1 MAKRKRKYYETI
13 LEMIEAEKRGVSIED
28 SFRKLNKNTA
38 SKTRPSEL
46 SIAEKEYKD
55 AIRSGASDITVQSKL
70 NALNAIKSGREKKDD
85 GRRWFQKGTFED
97 GYQIGDISKTIIGTG
112 KDFLDDAATGAIKLG
127 EGIFDMGTYLVG
139 GAADLFGA
147 DDFAEKTKKFAA
159 RDITNELD
167 LGAGVVKTIPIG
179 DIFTKANDFINKGDD
194 EKASLLGEKMDSLV
208 QSAGQLAGT
217 AGLQMVGVPWWITT
231 GASSFGTAAEEAF
244 QNDATYAEAGGYGLI
259 KGGADVL
266 TEKIF
271 GGIKFKGKAFDDAF
285 KQTLTQ
291 GISNKT
297 VKTMTKLGWDMAG
310 EGTEEVL
317 AEVIGNVGKK
327 LSYEDEKTWKELLT
341 SEEAMDNYL
350 ESFIG
355 GAALG
360 GGFNVKKAHNSIKTG
375 RDYDTGL
382 SDNERK
388 VVDSEIKNRTTRIQK
403 ERAIKQQVD
412 QIIAEREKT
421 FGKLNNS
428 QKENIKDAVISKLES
443 GEIDYTISKLDKK
456 EIAKIETEVIDDLK
470 SGYIGIGTIEDVLA
484 GDKTATLRDLKERLE
499 NTTDNTK
506 KAEIEAE
513 INRITGEKATQL
525 KGLLKKDV
533 ILQESYV
540 QEALKGKEFSREATK
555 EDSDITKELIE
566 SAKAAKMNDT
576 RAMHTLFDY
585 TSKIANETNTKYG
598 FTNNEQLTE
607 LGYSAKGKTING
619 LVRKNEDGT
628 TKVLINVDSDK
639 ALNSIIGHETT
650 HLLEGTNEYEAL
662 QEMVKEYAT
671 IKGEYDS
678 RYKELSELYKGVD
691 ANLENEITSDLV
703 GDYLFTDEQF
713 INSLSIK
720 EPNVFKRIYDYVKHA
735 FKMATA
741 GSKEARQLEQVKQRF
756 EKAYRGIEKSA
767 RKAETASNLTTE
779 SNIDNIKYSQNK
791 DSGITYTK
799 LVSKPDMNIIP
810 LGEEQVKNLNRKEI
824 VDKARG
830 NAKSVGGVDTL
841 GRIVVHVDDV
851 NSDVIVGTNAI
862 RHGFVRDFET
872 NAKIALHI
880 GEYLKNSIKVNEI
893 EVRSDNAVGGYVL
906 LGYGKDI
913 EGNHYPAYFVVETLT
928 TGESELIEFDS
939 LYSFNGKKIVEA
951 IGGANQDF
959 KVLTSTKISISELLD
974 IVNEVH
980 SDILPK
986 TVAEHYGNKRRKTKL
1001 GESVRFSLS
1010 APVEETKELVA
1021 VHNMKTSELLK
1032 TLDLGG
1038 LPMPSIAIIKAQ
1050 SGHSEYGD
1058 VSLLFNKETIDPKF
1072 MRANKVYGGDA
1083 WTPTY
1088 PTIEYKVN
1096 EKVEKKI
1103 RDLYYN
1109 LAEKYG
1115 YDEVGPLY
1123 NYANNLEDTLNRHNG
1138 EAGILEELSD
1148 NTGMMQLYLLETG
1161 KGKVENIEKE
1171 IVTELSEAE
1180 IEMNEH
1186 FINALGED
1194 VVKSIVTP
1202 SGVSPATHRKE
1213 WITAHKAEVEEA
1225 YVDFLKNVYKFTDE
1239 EVENVLNNTRIFDY
1253 AKMVRDANNYI
1264 KNGARTVRTEIDS
1277 AATNAKIKEMA
1288 GEGYSKWLKELF
1300 SGVEEKTGIR
1310 NNADPFTRSG
1320 NRRSW
1325 EALHWENNLENV
1337 VKVMKEQENGTGFFG
1352 GSGIWGVSAKE
1363 YGSIDEI
1370 RADSDRLKAMDE
1382 EAYSEIKESLG
1393 QRFQEIAVSIMNKS
1407 ERNEFIAIDNAMESI
1422 VDAVRTSKT
1431 KSGIMNVLKQYQ
1443 QLNVTEANVDDIVE
1457 LVKDIAAMPTEYF
1470 EAKPRRAVGLDE
1482 IATVIIP
1489 DNVDA
1494 ALLNRLEEG
1503 RYNVVTYKAGD
1514 EADRVAKLNAQNDI
1528 KFSLSSRNQDIAPIR
1543 KYGVNSEDVRVK
1555 ENKQSSRTATFSL
1568 RNKNITEDTPI
1579 PYVVSDKYIH
1589 VNKNNRIALS
1599 YLQDE
1604 VKKLPRGTYENK
1616 ATGYKA
1622 DINRVTIGKIINPSN
1637 NNRYGQWSK
1646 KYINNLNAA
1655 LSLPQLFE
1663 NAVYLDTIE
1672 NQKNKNVNKEI
1683 KGFHHFIAPLHMNGE
1698 DYRVR
1703 IVAREKE
1710 NSDTLYIV
1718 ETDILTIKDGVRMAA
1733 GQKPPTLGATPS
1745 IITIPDLIKDVKIYD
1760 YDMQKN
1766 IEYTKDDIKF
1776 SLSELIKDGEEDSNS
1791 DVIYNALSEED
1802 LAAYEQE
1809 RDETFR
1815 RIPDDYM
1822 PDEDSEY
1829 YNPPDVTPLDDG
1841 YLKLVSKNIRKVLN
1855 LKNNQIPALK
1865 KIIQDYSTSENQD
1878 PESLYKLIK
1887 DEFGK
1892 VAERNK
1898 LQDISEVKAF
1908 IRQTGIRVSD
1918 YIKSE
1923 IPDYASW
1930 KQKQFGKMKIA
1941 ADGLEVD
1948 DVYEGL
1954 KDVYPQFFPENI
1966 INPAEQLMQ
1975 ISEVVGMNDTVIEKY
1990 SIPEEDIQFAAD
2002 FIYDSVYDYK
2012 QQKRLEYAMQD
2023 DIAPVNESRIPNNLF
2038 DNGDIAPV
2046 KSNFDSNDFSKSVG
2060 VQQKYDAKTET
2071 ITESER
2077 DVETERLE
2085 RKKKQAIEDLGSLEE
2100 YTSRKADELYQEV
2113 RTMRKGKQ
2121 ASEDLG
2127 YILDHLFVGI
2137 DKESAEYD
2145 RKKDRIYKNI
2155 TDTLIRMSKNPN
2167 KPERPRGYIE
2177 SIIRETIESR
2187 YRWDIA
2193 AINAWELDPVA
2204 KTRRELRRN
2213 LINKDPEFMKKAL
2226 SSAKN
2231 RNKLFMNN
2239 TDTIRT
2245 TELVFGRE
2253 NGKII
2258 NDMIF
2263 QKAIDNEAD
2272 SIAWQNKERK
2282 EIAALGIKAK
2292 DKFGK
2297 VTKESAAV
2305 QKYGE
2310 GKYLDDNGEYVIYD
2324 DEALEKEFENPDD
2337 RAKIINAARV
2347 IRQKYDEYIDKA
2359 NEVLTSLKFDPIP
2372 KRDDYMRHFQ
2382 VLNDRFSQ
2390 FGIPF
2395 NPQSM
2400 QEHVLPTDINGL
2412 TEFWSPQKNYFAN
2425 LRPREG
2431 MRTTLDA
2438 ITGIDGYISGIAN
2451 LIYHTEDIQRGRAF
2465 EELIRENFGE
2475 DKGWENLK
2483 ELPEE
2488 EQAERIEQIR
2498 GKHLSRYAAWLHEW
2512 TNNLAGKKS
2521 KKDRAAE
2528 EDLDRK
2534 GFTILDE
2541 MRKGTSAT
2549 MLGFNLSSALTNLIA
2564 PVQAMAKTNKAAV
2577 LRGTA
2582 DTIKNIFIK
2591 DSFMEDNR
2599 FLTARMGTEMLSKR
2613 PWEKI
2618 RDTGFIFMKGMDWFA
2633 SNQIVRSKYYELKS
2647 KGLSDE
2653 EAHAGAGQFAA
2664 RIMGDRTKGAMPQLY
2679 NSKVFNILAQF
2690 QLEVNNQLYS
2700 MFYDTYHESRESAK
2714 ERAGSTAAG
2723 MVFTLGQLFTFTHI
2737 FGKTFEAIAGYN
2749 PTFDVISILATA
2761 LGIGDDDDDE
2771 KTPMERLQKA
2781 ADMLL
2786 DALPYSSLLSDGGRI
2801 PVTNMLPDIM
2811 GIFTGS
2817 EDEYGRKKT
2826 IASESKKILPYLL
2839 PTGGNQIKKTI
2850 GGLKMFSDDLPV
2862 TGSYT
2867 DKGDLRFPVKENP
2880 ANVVQAAI
2888 FGQWANKNAREYF
2901 DKEVGTMDDNDIE
2914 EYRDL
2919 NIPISDYW
2927 KYREELRS
2935 KDSAAEKIEY
2945 INSLDLS
2952 VRKKNIMVNNRIK
2965 REKPFDLKHYDDFG
2979 SYEEFKFATDH
2990 PEEYLIA
2997 RASGGYTKYEKMK
3010 FMLGTIKADKDDY
3023 GKSISGSRKEK
3034 IINFLNSSSTMDYG
3048 EKLILFKKQYPAD
3061 DTYNYEIIDYLNS
3074 RDDINYKEMR
3084 TILTELGFMV
3094 DLQGNISW

>member
-13 LEMIEAEKRGVSIED
+13 LEMIEEERRGVPIEE
-28 SFRKLNKNTA
+28 SFRKLNKSIA
-38 SKTRPSEL
+38 SKTRPSKL

-85 GRRWFQKGTFED
+85 GRRWFQKGAFED

-159 RDITNELD
+159 RDITNEFD
-167 LGAGVVKTIPIG
+167 LGAGAVKTLPIG

-194 EKASLLGEKMDSLV
+194 ENTSLFGEKMDSLV

-291 GISNKT
+291 GISNKA

-443 GEIDYTISKLDKK
+443 GEIDYSISKLDKK

-525 KGLLKKDV
+525 KRLLKKDV

-628 TKVLINVDSDK
+628 TKILINVDSDK

-671 IKGEYDS
+671 TKGEYDS

-799 LVSKPDMNIIP
+799 LISKPDMPISMVTTTLKDITD
-810 LGEEQVKNLNRKEI
+810 KSRKEI
-824 VDKARG
+824 VDAARKKLPKQNNNG
-830 NAKSVGGVDTL
+830 QVTIHNKDTGMDIVIGKPSLEHGL
-841 GRIVVHVDDV
+841 GRNYEYTAMVSMHLEDYLR
-851 NSDVIVGTNAI
+851 NAI
-862 RHGFVRDFET
+862 
-872 NAKIALHI
+872 KI
-880 GEYLKNSIKVNEI
+880 NEA
-893 EVRSDNAVGGYVL
+893 VADGNRKHDSDIL
-906 LGYGKDI
+906 LGYGQTESGEKI
-913 EGNHYPAYFVVETLT
+913 PAYFVVSKLT
-928 TGESELIEFDS
+928 TGQKELVEFGS
-939 LYSFNGKKIVEA
+939 LYSIKAKKIVEDSA
-951 IGGANQDF
+951 RSSQAFQGP
-959 KVLTSTKISISELLD
+959 TSTKISISALLD
-974 IVNEVH
+974 IVNETY

-1001 GESVRFSLS
+1001 GESVRFSL
-1010 APVEETKELVA
+1010 K
-1021 VHNMKTSELLK
+1021 
-1032 TLDLGG
+1032 
-1038 LPMPSIAIIKAQ
+1038 
-1050 SGHSEYGD
+1050 
-1058 VSLLFNKETIDPKF
+1058 
-1072 MRANKVYGGDA
+1072 
-1083 WTPTY
+1083 
-1088 PTIEYKVN
+1088 
-1096 EKVEKKI
+1096 
-1103 RDLYYN
+1103 
-1109 LAEKYG
+1109 
-1115 YDEVGPLY
+1115 
-1123 NYANNLEDTLNRHNG
+1123 
-1138 EAGILEELSD
+1138 
-1148 NTGMMQLYLLETG
+1148 
-1161 KGKVENIEKE
+1161 
-1171 IVTELSEAE
+1171 
-1180 IEMNEH
+1180 
-1186 FINALGED
+1186 
-1194 VVKSIVTP
+1194 
-1202 SGVSPATHRKE
+1202 
-1213 WITAHKAEVEEA
+1213 
-1225 YVDFLKNVYKFTDE
+1225 
-1239 EVENVLNNTRIFDY
+1239 
-1253 AKMVRDANNYI
+1253 
-1264 KNGARTVRTEIDS
+1264 
-1277 AATNAKIKEMA
+1277 
-1288 GEGYSKWLKELF
+1288 
-1300 SGVEEKTGIR
+1300 
-1310 NNADPFTRSG
+1310 
-1320 NRRSW
+1320 
-1325 EALHWENNLENV
+1325 
-1337 VKVMKEQENGTGFFG
+1337 
-1352 GSGIWGVSAKE
+1352 
-1363 YGSIDEI
+1363 
-1370 RADSDRLKAMDE
+1370 
-1382 EAYSEIKESLG
+1382 
-1393 QRFQEIAVSIMNKS
+1393 
-1407 ERNEFIAIDNAMESI
+1407 
-1422 VDAVRTSKT
+1422 
-1431 KSGIMNVLKQYQ
+1431 
-1443 QLNVTEANVDDIVE
+1443 
-1457 LVKDIAAMPTEYF
+1457 
-1470 EAKPRRAVGLDE
+1470 
-1482 IATVIIP
+1482 
-1489 DNVDA
+1489 
-1494 ALLNRLEEG
+1494 
-1503 RYNVVTYKAGD
+1503 
-1514 EADRVAKLNAQNDI
+1514 
-1528 KFSLSSRNQDIAPIR
+1528 
-1543 KYGVNSEDVRVK
+1543 
-1555 ENKQSSRTATFSL
+1555 
-1568 RNKNITEDTPI
+1568 NKNITEDTKI
-1579 PYVVSDKYIH
+1579 SFVIAEEYID
-1589 VNKNNRIALS
+1589 VPKNNKAALS
-1599 YLQDE
+1599 ELQNK
-1604 VKKLPRGTYENK
+1604 VKQLPRGTYENK

-1663 NAVYLDTIE
+1663 NAVYLDTIG
-1672 NQKNKNVNKEI
+1672 NQKSKNANKEI

-1766 IEYTKDDIKF
+1766 VIYSDKDIKFSLSAPVEETKELVKEEKQSSQTAKFSLRNKNITEDTPIPYVVSDKYIHVNKNNRIALSYLQDEVKKLPRGTYENKATGYKADINSNTINKALKPTHKEFNEYGANYIRNLNAILNLPELFKNALYVDTIKNQKDKNLNKKIKGFHHFIAPLKMNGEDYRALITAREKENSDSIYVLRVEVMPMKKKMPQVATSSIGSQFTEASSTVTIPDLIKDVKIYDYDMQKNIEYTKDDIKF

-1809 RDETFR
+1809 RDEAFR

-2023 DIAPVNESRIPNNLF
+2023 DIAPVNESRIPHNLF

-2085 RKKKQAIEDLGSLEE
+2085 LKKKQAIEDLGSLEE

-2121 ASEDLG
+2121 ASKDLG

-2167 KPERPRGYIE
+2167 KPERPRGYVE
-2177 SIIRETIESR
+2177 SIIREAIESR

-2231 RNKLFMNN
+2231 RNRLFMNN

-2382 VLNDRFSQ
+2382 VLNDKFSQ

-2465 EELIRENFGE
+2465 EELIRETFGE

-2541 MRKGTSAT
+2541 MGKGTSAT

-2613 PWEKI
+2613 PWDKI

-2811 GIFTGS
+2811 GILTGS

-2826 IASESKKILPYLL
+2826 MASEGKKILPYLL

-2867 DKGDLRFPVKENP
+2867 DKGDLRFPVKGNP

-2901 DKEVGTMDDNDIE
+2901 DKEVGIMDGNEIE

-2965 REKPFDLKHYDDFG
+2965 RENSFDLKHYDDFG

>member
-13 LEMIEAEKRGVSIED
+13 LEMIEAERRGVPIEE
-28 SFRKLNKNTA
+28 SFRKLNKKA
-38 SKTRPSEL
+38 DSKTKPSKL

-85 GRRWFQKGTFED
+85 GRRWFQKGAFED

-147 DDFAEKTKKFAA
+147 DDFAEDVKKFAA
-159 RDITNELD
+159 RDLTNELD
-167 LGAGVVKTIPIG
+167 LGAGVVKTLPIG

-217 AGLQMVGVPWWITT
+217 AGLQMVGVPWWLTT

-244 QNDATYAEAGGYGLI
+244 QNDATYGEAGGYGLI

-355 GAALG
+355 GAAMG

-382 SDNERK
+382 SDNERR
-388 VVDSEIKNRTTRIQK
+388 VVDSEIKNRTDRIQK
-403 ERAIKQQVD
+403 ERTIKQQVD

-443 GEIDYTISKLDKK
+443 GEIDYTASKLDKK

-484 GDKTATLRDLKERLE
+484 GDKTATLRDLKERLD

-513 INRITGEKATQL
+513 INRITGEKAAQL

-619 LVRKNEDGT
+619 FVRKNEDGT

-671 IKGEYDS
+671 TKGEYDS

-713 INSLSIK
+713 VNSLSIK

-767 RKAETASNLTTE
+767 RKAEAAADLTTKGD
-779 SNIDNIKYSQNK
+779 IDNIKYSQNK

-799 LVSKPDMNIIP
+799 LISKPDMPISMVTTTLKDITD
-810 LGEEQVKNLNRKEI
+810 KSRKEI
-824 VDKARG
+824 VDAARKKLPKQNNNG
-830 NAKSVGGVDTL
+830 QVTIHNKDTGMDIVIGKPSLEHGL
-841 GRIVVHVDDV
+841 GRNYEYTAMVSMHLEDYLR
-851 NSDVIVGTNAI
+851 NAI
-862 RHGFVRDFET
+862 
-872 NAKIALHI
+872 KI
-880 GEYLKNSIKVNEI
+880 NEA
-893 EVRSDNAVGGYVL
+893 VADGNRKHDSDIL
-906 LGYGKDI
+906 LGYGQTESGEKI
-913 EGNHYPAYFVVETLT
+913 PAYFVVSKLT
-928 TGESELIEFDS
+928 TGQKELVEFGS
-939 LYSFNGKKIVEA
+939 LYSIKAKKIAEDSA
-951 IGGANQDF
+951 QSSQAFQGP
-959 KVLTSTKISISELLD
+959 TSAKISISALLD
-974 IVNEVH
+974 IVNETY

-986 TVAEHYGNKRRKTKL
+986 TVAEHYGNERRKTKL

-1072 MRANKVYGGDA
+1072 MRANKVYGWDA

-1202 SGVSPATHRKE
+1202 SGVSPVTHRKE

-1264 KNGARTVRTEIDS
+1264 KNGARTVRTEIDR
-1277 AATNAKIKEMA
+1277 AATTAKIKEMA

-1382 EAYSEIKESLG
+1382 EACSEIKESLG

-1407 ERNEFIAIDNAMESI
+1407 ERNEFIAIDDAMESI

-1431 KSGIMNVLKQYQ
+1431 KSGIMNVLEQYQ

-1482 IATVIIP
+1482 IAAVIIP

-1494 ALLNRLEEG
+1494 ALLNKLEEG

-1543 KYGVNSEDVRVK
+1543 KYGVNGEDARTK
-1555 ENKQSSRTATFSL
+1555 ENKQSSKTATFSL

-1589 VNKNNRIALS
+1589 VNKNNKIALS

-1622 DINRVTIGKIINPSN
+1622 DINSRTIKKIINPTQRFNPWSN
-1637 NNRYGQWSK
+1637 RHN
-1646 KYINNLNAA
+1646 YIENLNAA
-1655 LSLPQLFE
+1655 MKLPELFE
-1663 NAVYLDTIE
+1663 NAVYIDTSGNQKKSNGEKFYYFVAPIYMNDKKQRALITARSGDKYDILYVVKVDIIE
-1672 NQKNKNVNKEI
+1672 NK
-1683 KGFHHFIAPLHMNGE
+1683 KGDQAAEQMLSTSIGAPFN
-1698 DYRVR
+1698 
-1703 IVAREKE
+1703 
-1710 NSDTLYIV
+1710 
-1718 ETDILTIKDGVRMAA
+1718 
-1733 GQKPPTLGATPS
+1733 
-1745 IITIPDLIKDVKIYD
+1745 ITIPDLIKDVKIYD

-1809 RDETFR
+1809 RDEAFR

-1841 YLKLVSKNIRKVLN
+1841 YLKLVSKNIRKALN
-1855 LKNNQIPALK
+1855 LKNNQITALK

-1887 DEFGK
+1887 DEFGE

-1954 KDVYPQFFPENI
+1954 KDVYPQFFPEDI

-1975 ISEVVGMNDTVIEKY
+1975 ISEIVGMNDTVIEKY
-1990 SIPEEDIQFAAD
+1990 LIPEEDIQFAAD

-2023 DIAPVNESRIPNNLF
+2023 DIAPVDESRIPHNLF

-2060 VQQKYDAKTET
+2060 VQQKYDAKTEK

-2121 ASEDLG
+2121 VSEDLG

-2137 DKESAEYD
+2137 DKESAEYA

-2167 KPERPRGYIE
+2167 KPEKPRGYIE
-2177 SIIRETIESR
+2177 SIIREAIESR

-2193 AINAWELDPVA
+2193 AINSWELDPVA

-2231 RNKLFMNN
+2231 RNRLFMNN

-2382 VLNDRFSQ
+2382 VLNDKFSQ

-2475 DKGWENLK
+2475 DKGWKNLK

-2488 EQAERIEQIR
+2488 EQAERIEQIQ
-2498 GKHLSRYAAWLHEW
+2498 GSHLSEYAAWLHEW
-2512 TNNLAGKKS
+2512 TNNLAGKKN
-2521 KKDRAAE
+2521 K
-2528 EDLDRK
+2528 LDRIVEEYFGRK
-2534 GFTILDE
+2534 VFSILDG
-2541 MRKGTSAT
+2541 MGKGTSGT

-2613 PWEKI
+2613 PWDKI

-2723 MVFTLGQLFTFTHI
+2723 MVFTLGQLFIFTHI
-2737 FGKTFEAIAGYN
+2737 FGQTFKAITGYN
-2749 PTFDVISILATA
+2749 PTFDVIAILGTA

-2781 ADMLL
+2781 ADMLV
-2786 DALPYSSLLSDGGRI
+2786 DALPYSSLFSDGGRI
-2801 PVTNMLPDIM
+2801 PVTNMIPDIM
-2811 GIFTGS
+2811 GIITGS

-2826 IASESKKILPYLL
+2826 MASEGKKILPYLL

-2901 DKEVGTMDDNDIE
+2901 DKEVGVMDGNDIE

-2952 VRKKNIMVNNRIK
+2952 VIKKNIMVNNRIK
-2965 REKPFDLKHYDDFG
+2965 RENPFDLENYDDFE

-3048 EKLILFKKQYPAD
+3048 EKLILFKKQYTAD

-3074 RDDINYKEMR
+3074 RDDINYEEMR
-3084 TILTELGFMV
+3084 TILTELGFTV

>member
-13 LEMIEAEKRGVSIED
+13 LEMIEAERRGIPIEE
-28 SFRKLNKNTA
+28 SFRKLNRNTA
-38 SKTRPSEL
+38 SKTRPSKL

-85 GRRWFQKGTFED
+85 GRRWFQKGAFED

-159 RDITNELD
+159 RDITNEFD
-167 LGAGVVKTIPIG
+167 LGAGAVKTLPIG

-194 EKASLLGEKMDSLV
+194 EKASLFGEKMDSLV

-217 AGLQMVGVPWWITT
+217 AGLQMVGIPWWITT

-291 GISNKT
+291 GISNKA

-355 GAALG
+355 GAAMG

-382 SDNERK
+382 SDNERR
-388 VVDSEIKNRTTRIQK
+388 VVDSEIKNRTDRIQK
-403 ERAIKQQVD
+403 ERTIKQQVD

-443 GEIDYTISKLDKK
+443 GEIDYTASKLDKK

-470 SGYIGIGTIEDVLA
+470 SGYIGIDTIEDVLA
-484 GDKTATLRDLKERLE
+484 GDKTAALRDLKERLT
-499 NTTDNTK
+499 NTTDSAK
-506 KAEIEAE
+506 KTEIEAE

-555 EDSDITKELIE
+555 ADSNITKELIE

-619 LVRKNEDGT
+619 FVRKNEDGT

-671 IKGEYDS
+671 TKGEYDS
-678 RYKELSELYKGVD
+678 RYKELSKLYKGVD

-767 RKAETASNLTTE
+767 RKAEAASNLTTKGD
-779 SNIDNIKYSQNK
+779 SNTKYALGRTKDNKVVAIIENDILKNVPKEDWIKTVKKEIKKFRPGIPISGRFIKVTKKSGGHFLNSAYTDKLRNNEAEMYADKLKTSKNIKDVIYASTDYVNEEIKHDRKDDIKEFARGKVYLRIGENDYEASVLIGYTDKNEMLFYDIQDLEPTSFELKEKRYSK
-791 DSGITYTK
+791 DRSETSETSKTTVSLENSISDLTKDVKTYDYDMQKNIEYTK
-799 LVSKPDMNIIP
+799 DDIKFSFNKLISKPDMNIIP
-810 LGEEQVKNLNRKEI
+810 LGEEQVKNLTRKEI
-824 VDKARG
+824 VDKARE

-851 NSDVIVGTNAI
+851 NSDVIVGTNSI

-893 EVRSDNAVGGYVL
+893 EARSDNAVGGYVL

-986 TVAEHYGNKRRKTKL
+986 TVAEHYGNERRKTKL
-1001 GESVRFSLS
+1001 GGSVRFSL
-1010 APVEETKELVA
+1010 K
-1021 VHNMKTSELLK
+1021 
-1032 TLDLGG
+1032 
-1038 LPMPSIAIIKAQ
+1038 
-1050 SGHSEYGD
+1050 
-1058 VSLLFNKETIDPKF
+1058 
-1072 MRANKVYGGDA
+1072 
-1083 WTPTY
+1083 
-1088 PTIEYKVN
+1088 
-1096 EKVEKKI
+1096 
-1103 RDLYYN
+1103 
-1109 LAEKYG
+1109 
-1115 YDEVGPLY
+1115 
-1123 NYANNLEDTLNRHNG
+1123 
-1138 EAGILEELSD
+1138 
-1148 NTGMMQLYLLETG
+1148 
-1161 KGKVENIEKE
+1161 
-1171 IVTELSEAE
+1171 
-1180 IEMNEH
+1180 
-1186 FINALGED
+1186 
-1194 VVKSIVTP
+1194 
-1202 SGVSPATHRKE
+1202 
-1213 WITAHKAEVEEA
+1213 
-1225 YVDFLKNVYKFTDE
+1225 
-1239 EVENVLNNTRIFDY
+1239 
-1253 AKMVRDANNYI
+1253 
-1264 KNGARTVRTEIDS
+1264 
-1277 AATNAKIKEMA
+1277 
-1288 GEGYSKWLKELF
+1288 
-1300 SGVEEKTGIR
+1300 
-1310 NNADPFTRSG
+1310 
-1320 NRRSW
+1320 
-1325 EALHWENNLENV
+1325 
-1337 VKVMKEQENGTGFFG
+1337 
-1352 GSGIWGVSAKE
+1352 
-1363 YGSIDEI
+1363 
-1370 RADSDRLKAMDE
+1370 
-1382 EAYSEIKESLG
+1382 
-1393 QRFQEIAVSIMNKS
+1393 
-1407 ERNEFIAIDNAMESI
+1407 
-1422 VDAVRTSKT
+1422 
-1431 KSGIMNVLKQYQ
+1431 
-1443 QLNVTEANVDDIVE
+1443 
-1457 LVKDIAAMPTEYF
+1457 
-1470 EAKPRRAVGLDE
+1470 
-1482 IATVIIP
+1482 
-1489 DNVDA
+1489 
-1494 ALLNRLEEG
+1494 
-1503 RYNVVTYKAGD
+1503 
-1514 EADRVAKLNAQNDI
+1514 
-1528 KFSLSSRNQDIAPIR
+1528 
-1543 KYGVNSEDVRVK
+1543 
-1555 ENKQSSRTATFSL
+1555 
-1568 RNKNITEDTPI
+1568 NKNITEDTKI
-1579 PYVVSDKYIH
+1579 SFVIAEEYID
-1589 VNKNNRIALS
+1589 VPKNNKVALS
-1599 YLQDE
+1599 ELQNK
-1604 VKKLPRGTYENK
+1604 VKQLPRGTYENK

-1622 DINRVTIGKIINPSN
+1622 DINSKTIWKILKPKPNFNPWEKN
-1637 NNRYGQWSK
+1637 
-1646 KYINNLNAA
+1646 YIDNLNAA

-1663 NAVYLDTIE
+1663 NAVYLDTIG
-1672 NQKNKNVNKEI
+1672 NQKSKNANKEI
-1683 KGFHHFIAPLHMNGE
+1683 KGFHHFIAPLHMNEE

-1710 NSDTLYIV
+1710 NSNILYIV
-1718 ETDILTIKDGVRMAA
+1718 DTEILQNKEEVAVPNNMNGNFMTTSSEI
-1733 GQKPPTLGATPS
+1733 S
-1745 IITIPDLIKDVKIYD
+1745 IPDLIKDVKIYD

-1809 RDETFR
+1809 RDEAFR

-1966 INPAEQLMQ
+1966 INPADQLMQ

-2023 DIAPVNESRIPNNLF
+2023 DIAPVNESRIPHNLF

-2177 SIIRETIESR
+2177 SIIREAIESR

-2231 RNKLFMNN
+2231 RNRLFMNN

-2292 DKFGK
+2292 DKFGR

-2382 VLNDRFSQ
+2382 VLNDKFSQ

-2465 EELIRENFGE
+2465 EELIRETFGE

-2488 EQAERIEQIR
+2488 EQAERIEQIQ

-2521 KKDRAAE
+2521 KKDRATE
-2528 EDLDRK
+2528 EDFDRK

-2541 MRKGTSAT
+2541 MGKGASGT
-2549 MLGFNLSSALTNLIA
+2549 MLGLNLSSALTNLIA

-2613 PWEKI
+2613 PWDKI

-2653 EAHAGAGQFAA
+2653 EAHAESGQFAA

-2737 FGKTFEAIAGYN
+2737 FGQTFKAIAGYN
-2749 PTFDVISILATA
+2749 PTFDVIAILGTA
-2761 LGIGDDDDDE
+2761 LGIGDDDDD
-2771 KTPMERLQKA
+2771 KTLTERLQKA
-2781 ADMLL
+2781 ADMLI

-2801 PVTNMLPDIM
+2801 PVTNMIPDIM
-2811 GIFTGS
+2811 GIITGS

-2826 IASESKKILPYLL
+2826 MASEGKKILPYLL

-2901 DKEVGTMDDNDIE
+2901 DKEVGVMDGDAIE

-2965 REKPFDLKHYDDFG
+2965 RENPFDLENYDDFE

-2997 RASGGYTKYEKMK
+2997 RASGGYKKYEMMK
-3010 FMLGTIKADKDDY
+3010 FVFNAIKADKDDY

-3048 EKLILFKKQYPAD
+3048 EKLILFKKQYTAD

-3074 RDDINYKEMR
+3074 RDDINYEEMR
-3084 TILTELGFMV
+3084 TILTELGFTV

>member
-38 SKTRPSEL
+38 SKTRPSKL

-85 GRRWFQKGTFED
+85 GRRWFQKGAFED

-159 RDITNELD
+159 RDITNEFD
-167 LGAGVVKTIPIG
+167 LGAGVVKTLPIG

-194 EKASLLGEKMDSLV
+194 EKASLFGEKMDSLV

-217 AGLQMVGVPWWITT
+217 AGLQMVGIPWWITT

-291 GISNKT
+291 GISNKA

-484 GDKTATLRDLKERLE
+484 GDKTATLRDLKERLD

-513 INRITGEKATQL
+513 INRITGEKAAQL

-619 LVRKNEDGT
+619 FVRKNEDGT

-671 IKGEYDS
+671 TKGEYDS
-678 RYKELSELYKGVD
+678 RYKELSKLYKGVD

-741 GSKEARQLEQVKQRF
+741 GSKEERQLEQVKQRF
-756 EKAYRGIEKSA
+756 EKAYREIKKSA
-767 RKAETASNLTTE
+767 RKAEAASNLTTKGD
-779 SNIDNIKYSQNK
+779 SNTKYALGRTKDNKVVAIIENDILKNVPKEDWIKTVKKEIKKFRPGIPISGRFIKVTKKSGGHFLNSAYTDKLRNNEAEMYADKLKTSKNIKDVIYASTDYVNEEIKHDRKDDIKEFARGKVYLRIGENDYEASVLIGYTDKNEMLFYDIQDLEPTSFELKEKRYSK
-791 DSGITYTK
+791 DRSETSETSKTTVSLENSISDLTKDVKTYDYDMQKNIEYTK
-799 LVSKPDMNIIP
+799 DDIKFSFNKLISKPDMNIIP

-824 VDKARG
+824 VDKARE

-851 NSDVIVGTNAI
+851 NSDVIVGTNSI

-893 EVRSDNAVGGYVL
+893 EARSDNAVGGYVL

-959 KVLTSTKISISELLD
+959 KILTSTKISISELLD

-986 TVAEHYGNKRRKTKL
+986 TVAEHYGNERRKTKL

-1010 APVEETKELVA
+1010 APVEETKELVKEEKQSSRTA
-1021 VHNMKTSELLK
+1021 TFSLRNKNITEDMPIPYVVSDKYIHVNKNNKIALSYLQDEVKKLPRGTYENKATGYKADINSNTINKALK
-1032 TLDLGG
+1032 PTHKGFN
-1038 LPMPSIAIIKAQ
+1038 
-1050 SGHSEYGD
+1050 EYGANYIRNLNAILNLPELFKNALYVDTIKNQKDKNLNKKIKGFHHFIAPLKMNGEDYRALITAREKENSDSIYVLRVEVMPMKKKMPQVATSSIGSQFTEASSTVTIPDLIKD
-1058 VSLLFNKETIDPKF
+1058 VKIYDYDMQKN
-1072 MRANKVYGGDA
+1072 
-1083 WTPTY
+1083 
-1088 PTIEYKVN
+1088 IEY
-1096 EKVEKKI
+1096 
-1103 RDLYYN
+1103 
-1109 LAEKYG
+1109 
-1115 YDEVGPLY
+1115 
-1123 NYANNLEDTLNRHNG
+1123 
-1138 EAGILEELSD
+1138 
-1148 NTGMMQLYLLETG
+1148 
-1161 KGKVENIEKE
+1161 
-1171 IVTELSEAE
+1171 
-1180 IEMNEH
+1180 
-1186 FINALGED
+1186 
-1194 VVKSIVTP
+1194 
-1202 SGVSPATHRKE
+1202 
-1213 WITAHKAEVEEA
+1213 
-1225 YVDFLKNVYKFTDE
+1225 
-1239 EVENVLNNTRIFDY
+1239 
-1253 AKMVRDANNYI
+1253 
-1264 KNGARTVRTEIDS
+1264 
-1277 AATNAKIKEMA
+1277 
-1288 GEGYSKWLKELF
+1288 
-1300 SGVEEKTGIR
+1300 
-1310 NNADPFTRSG
+1310 
-1320 NRRSW
+1320 
-1325 EALHWENNLENV
+1325 
-1337 VKVMKEQENGTGFFG
+1337 
-1352 GSGIWGVSAKE
+1352 
-1363 YGSIDEI
+1363 
-1370 RADSDRLKAMDE
+1370 
-1382 EAYSEIKESLG
+1382 
-1393 QRFQEIAVSIMNKS
+1393 
-1407 ERNEFIAIDNAMESI
+1407 
-1422 VDAVRTSKT
+1422 T
-1431 KSGIMNVLKQYQ
+1431 K
-1443 QLNVTEANVDDIVE
+1443 D
-1457 LVKDIAAMPTEYF
+1457 
-1470 EAKPRRAVGLDE
+1470 
-1482 IATVIIP
+1482 
-1489 DNVDA
+1489 
-1494 ALLNRLEEG
+1494 
-1503 RYNVVTYKAGD
+1503 
-1514 EADRVAKLNAQNDI
+1514 DI
-1528 KFSLSSRNQDIAPIR
+1528 KFSLSELMEQKKDR
-1543 KYGVNSEDVRVK
+1543 E
-1555 ENKQSSRTATFSL
+1555 QSNTSQTATFSL

-1589 VNKNNRIALS
+1589 VNKNNKIALS

-1622 DINRVTIGKIINPSN
+1622 DINSKTIWKILKPKPNFNPWEKN
-1637 NNRYGQWSK
+1637 
-1646 KYINNLNAA
+1646 YIDNLNAA

-1663 NAVYLDTIE
+1663 NAVYLDTIG
-1672 NQKNKNVNKEI
+1672 NQKSKNANKEI
-1683 KGFHHFIAPLHMNGE
+1683 KGFHHFIAPLHMNEE

-1710 NSDTLYIV
+1710 NSNILYIV
-1718 ETDILTIKDGVRMAA
+1718 DTEILQNKEEVAVPNNMNGNFMTTSSEI
-1733 GQKPPTLGATPS
+1733 S
-1745 IITIPDLIKDVKIYD
+1745 IPDLIKDVKIYD

-1809 RDETFR
+1809 RDEAFR

-1865 KIIQDYSTSENQD
+1865 KIIQDYSTSENQA

-1941 ADGLEVD
+1941 AGGLEVD

-1954 KDVYPQFFPENI
+1954 KDVYPQFFPEDI

-2023 DIAPVNESRIPNNLF
+2023 DIAPVNESRIPHNLF

-2177 SIIRETIESR
+2177 SIIREAIESR

-2193 AINAWELDPVA
+2193 AINSWELDPVA

-2231 RNKLFMNN
+2231 RNRLFMNN

-2382 VLNDRFSQ
+2382 VLNDKFSQ

-2465 EELIRENFGE
+2465 EELIRETFGE

-2488 EQAERIEQIR
+2488 EQAERIEQIQ

-2521 KKDRAAE
+2521 KKDRATE
-2528 EDLDRK
+2528 EDFDRK

-2541 MRKGTSAT
+2541 MGKGASGT
-2549 MLGFNLSSALTNLIA
+2549 MLGLNLSSALTNLIA

-2613 PWEKI
+2613 PWDKI

-2653 EAHAGAGQFAA
+2653 EAHAESGQFAA

-2690 QLEVNNQLYS
+2690 QLEVNNQIYS

-2737 FGKTFEAIAGYN
+2737 FGQTFKAIAGYN
-2749 PTFDVISILATA
+2749 PTFDVIAILGTA
-2761 LGIGDDDDDE
+2761 LGIGDDDDD
-2771 KTPMERLQKA
+2771 KTLTERLQKA
-2781 ADMLL
+2781 ADMLI

-2801 PVTNMLPDIM
+2801 PVTNMIPDIM
-2811 GIFTGS
+2811 GIITGS

-2826 IASESKKILPYLL
+2826 MASEGKKILPYLL

-2901 DKEVGTMDDNDIE
+2901 DKEVGVMDGDAIE

-2965 REKPFDLKHYDDFG
+2965 RENPFDLENYDDFE

-2997 RASGGYTKYEKMK
+2997 RASGGYKKYEMMK
-3010 FMLGTIKADKDDY
+3010 FVFNAIKADKDDY

-3048 EKLILFKKQYPAD
+3048 EKLILFKKQYTAD

-3074 RDDINYKEMR
+3074 RDDINYEEMR
-3084 TILTELGFMV
+3084 TILTELGFTV

>member
-38 SKTRPSEL
+38 SKTRPSKL

-70 NALNAIKSGREKKDD
+70 NALNAIKSEREKKDD
-85 GRRWFQKGTFED
+85 GRRWFQKGVFED

-167 LGAGVVKTIPIG
+167 LGAGVVKTLPIG

-194 EKASLLGEKMDSLV
+194 EKASLLGDKMDSLV

-217 AGLQMVGVPWWITT
+217 AGLQMVGVPWWLTT

-291 GISNKT
+291 GISDKT

-355 GAALG
+355 GAAMG

-382 SDNERK
+382 SDNERR
-388 VVDSEIKNRTTRIQK
+388 VVDSEIKNRTDRIQK
-403 ERAIKQQVD
+403 ERTIKQQVD

-443 GEIDYTISKLDKK
+443 GEIDYTASKLDKK

-470 SGYIGIGTIEDVLA
+470 SGYIGIDTIEDVLA
-484 GDKTATLRDLKERLE
+484 GDKTAALRDLKERLT
-499 NTTDNTK
+499 NTTDSAK
-506 KAEIEAE
+506 KTEIEAE

-555 EDSDITKELIE
+555 ADSNITKELIG

-607 LGYSAKGKTING
+607 LGYIAKGKTING

-628 TKVLINVDSDK
+628 TKILINVDSDK

-671 IKGEYDS
+671 TKGEYDS

-713 INSLSIK
+713 VNSLSIK

-767 RKAETASNLTTE
+767 RKAEAASNLTTE
-779 SNIDNIKYSQNK
+779 GDSNTKYALGRTKDNKVVAIIENDILKNVPKEDWIKTVKKEIKKFRPGIPISGRFINISRKSASHFVGSDDTDKVRNNAPLLYKDKLNVSQNIDDVIYASTDYVNEKPKHKRTDDIKQF
-791 DSGITYTK
+791 
-799 LVSKPDMNIIP
+799 
-810 LGEEQVKNLNRKEI
+810 
-824 VDKARG
+824 ARG
-830 NAKSVGGVDTL
+830 NVY
-841 GRIVVHVDDV
+841 
-851 NSDVIVGTNAI
+851 
-862 RHGFVRDFET
+862 
-872 NAKIALHI
+872 LHI
-880 GEYLKNSIKVNEI
+880 GGRDYKASVVIGYTNKNEMLLYDVQDLK
-893 EVRSDNAVGGYVL
+893 
-906 LGYGKDI
+906 
-913 EGNHYPAYFVVETLT
+913 
-928 TGESELIEFDS
+928 
-939 LYSFNGKKIVEA
+939 
-951 IGGANQDF
+951 
-959 KVLTSTKISISELLD
+959 
-974 IVNEVH
+974 
-980 SDILPK
+980 
-986 TVAEHYGNKRRKTKL
+986 
-1001 GESVRFSLS
+1001 
-1010 APVEETKELVA
+1010 
-1021 VHNMKTSELLK
+1021 
-1032 TLDLGG
+1032 
-1038 LPMPSIAIIKAQ
+1038 
-1050 SGHSEYGD
+1050 
-1058 VSLLFNKETIDPKF
+1058 
-1072 MRANKVYGGDA
+1072 
-1083 WTPTY
+1083 PT
-1088 PTIEYKVN
+1088 
-1096 EKVEKKI
+1096 
-1103 RDLYYN
+1103 
-1109 LAEKYG
+1109 A
-1115 YDEVGPLY
+1115 
-1123 NYANNLEDTLNRHNG
+1123 
-1138 EAGILEELSD
+1138 
-1148 NTGMMQLYLLETG
+1148 
-1161 KGKVENIEKE
+1161 
-1171 IVTELSEAE
+1171 
-1180 IEMNEH
+1180 
-1186 FINALGED
+1186 F
-1194 VVKSIVTP
+1194 
-1202 SGVSPATHRKE
+1202 
-1213 WITAHKAEVEEA
+1213 
-1225 YVDFLKNVYKFTDE
+1225 
-1239 EVENVLNNTRIFDY
+1239 
-1253 AKMVRDANNYI
+1253 
-1264 KNGARTVRTEIDS
+1264 
-1277 AATNAKIKEMA
+1277 
-1288 GEGYSKWLKELF
+1288 
-1300 SGVEEKTGIR
+1300 
-1310 NNADPFTRSG
+1310 
-1320 NRRSW
+1320 
-1325 EALHWENNLENV
+1325 
-1337 VKVMKEQENGTGFFG
+1337 
-1352 GSGIWGVSAKE
+1352 
-1363 YGSIDEI
+1363 
-1370 RADSDRLKAMDE
+1370 
-1382 EAYSEIKESLG
+1382 EIKEKRYS
-1393 QRFQEIAVSIMNKS
+1393 QHWPEKS
-1407 ERNEFIAIDNAMESI
+1407 ETRTTTVSLENSI
-1422 VDAVRTSKT
+1422 SDLTKDVKT
-1431 KSGIMNVLKQYQ
+1431 YDYDMQKNIEY
-1443 QLNVTEANVDDIVE
+1443 T
-1457 LVKDIAAMPTEYF
+1457 KD
-1470 EAKPRRAVGLDE
+1470 
-1482 IATVIIP
+1482 
-1489 DNVDA
+1489 
-1494 ALLNRLEEG
+1494 
-1503 RYNVVTYKAGD
+1503 
-1514 EADRVAKLNAQNDI
+1514 DI
-1528 KFSLSSRNQDIAPIR
+1528 KFSLSELMEQKKDREQFNT
-1543 KYGVNSEDVRVK
+1543 
-1555 ENKQSSRTATFSL
+1555 SRTATFSL

-1589 VNKNNRIALS
+1589 VNKNNKIALS

-1637 NNRYGQWSK
+1637 NNRYSQWSK

-1745 IITIPDLIKDVKIYD
+1745 IVTIPDLIKDVKIYDYDMQKNIEYTKDDIKFSLSELMEQKKDREQFNTSRTATFSLRNKNITEDTPIPYVVSDKYIHVNKNNKIALSYLQDEVKKLPRGTYENKATGYKADINSNTINKALKPTHKGFNEYGANYIRNLNAILNLPELFKNALYVDTIKNQKDKNLNKKIKGFHHFIAPLKMNGEDYRALITAREKENSDSIYVLRVEVMPMKKKMPQVATSSIGSQFTEASSTVTIPDLIKDVKIYD

-1809 RDETFR
+1809 RDEAFR

-1887 DEFGK
+1887 DEFGM

-1954 KDVYPQFFPENI
+1954 KDVYPQFFPQDI
-1966 INPAEQLMQ
+1966 INPAEQLMR

-2023 DIAPVNESRIPNNLF
+2023 DIAPVNESRIPHNLF

-2071 ITESER
+2071 ITERER

-2137 DKESAEYD
+2137 DKESAEYS

-2177 SIIRETIESR
+2177 SIIREAIESR

-2193 AINAWELDPVA
+2193 AINSWELDPVA

-2231 RNKLFMNN
+2231 RNRLFMNN

-2310 GKYLDDNGEYVIYD
+2310 GKYLDDNGEYVIYG

-2382 VLNDRFSQ
+2382 VLNDKFSQ

-2412 TEFWSPQKNYFAN
+2412 TEFWSSQKNYFAN

-2465 EELIRENFGE
+2465 EELIRETFGE

-2488 EQAERIEQIR
+2488 EQAERIEQIQ
-2498 GKHLSRYAAWLHEW
+2498 GSHLSKYAAWLHEW
-2512 TNNLAGKKS
+2512 TNNLAGKKN
-2521 KKDRAAE
+2521 KLDRIIE
-2528 EDLDRK
+2528 ENFDRK
-2534 GFTILDE
+2534 GFTILDG
-2541 MRKGTSAT
+2541 MGKGTSAT

-2613 PWEKI
+2613 PWDKI

-2679 NSKVFNILAQF
+2679 NSKVLNILTQF

-2723 MVFTLGQLFTFTHI
+2723 MVFTLGQLFIFTHI
-2737 FGKTFEAIAGYN
+2737 FGQTFKAIAGYN
-2749 PTFDVISILATA
+2749 PTFDVIAILGTA

-2781 ADMLL
+2781 AGMLV
-2786 DALPYSSLLSDGGRI
+2786 DALPYSSLFSDGGRI
-2801 PVTNMLPDIM
+2801 PVMNMIPDIM
-2811 GIFTGS
+2811 GIITGS

-2826 IASESKKILPYLL
+2826 MASEGKKILPYLL

-2901 DKEVGTMDDNDIE
+2901 DKEVGVMDGNDIE

-2965 REKPFDLKHYDDFG
+2965 RENPFDLENYDDFE

-3048 EKLILFKKQYPAD
+3048 EKLILFKKQYTAD
-3061 DTYNYEIIDYLNS
+3061 DTYNHEIIDYLNS
-3074 RDDINYKEMR
+3074 RDDINYEEMR
-3084 TILTELGFMV
+3084 TILTELGFTV